1 LQDELKKQQ
10 DELKKQQ
17 DELKYKEFIKKYPL
31 KALVDKM
38 QSKLNGNNISA
49 RFC

>member
-31 KALVDKM
+31 KALVDEM
-38 QSKLNGNNISA
+38 QKTLN
-49 RFC
+49 